1 MNLRFTFWL
10 ATCVG
15 LTVSPTY
22 AAERAAA
29 CNTSACNSLLVYVGT
44 HGGGGPPGR
53 EVGAAEPRQGIYA
66 ARLDRKTGHLTA
78 LGLVSEI
85 GRATWLVNHPT
96 LPILYSVGL
105 EGKDMGAE
113 ASLYSLA
120 VDAESGQLRELN
132 RVGAGGTDATHL
144 DLDTVSMTLFSA
156 NHGSGSVTALPVLPD
171 GRLGPVAS
179 TQKDFGTGPHR
190 RQSMPQAH
198 GVAVD
203 PSHRYV
209 LSADFG
215 ADRIFIYRFDPA
227 TRALTPAA
235 TPFVSLPAGSGPRHL
250 NFQPNGHFLYL
261 DCELTGALVAY
272 RWDPKRGQLE
282 LIQTISPFEPG
293 FTGEKSA
300 AELVLSRDGRFLYL
314 SLRGDENSIVTY
326 AINRRKGTLAELQR
340 VPSGGKTPWSFSLDP
355 SGRWLLVTN
364 EASNAV
370 NEFRVDPATGKLSAT
385 SEVLEVPQPVTVA
398 FYPD

>member
-1 MNLRFTFWL
+1 VGSIAAPIN
-10 ATCVG
+10 ATE
-15 LTVSPTY
+15 S
-22 AAERAAA
+22 AHA
-29 CNTSACNSLLVYVGT
+29 CDSGACGDLLVYVGT
-44 HGGGGPPGR
+44 HGSGGPPGR
-53 EVGAAEPRQGIYA
+53 DAGAAEPRQGIYA
-66 ARLDRKTGHLTA
+66 ARLDQKSGHLTA

-85 GRATWLVNHPT
+85 GRATWLINHPT

-105 EGKDMGAE
+105 EGKDIGAE

-120 VDAESGQLRELN
+120 VDTKSGQLRELN

-144 DLDTVSMTLFSA
+144 DLDARSMTLFSA
-156 NHGSGSVTALPVLPD
+156 NHGSGSVTALPVLAD
-171 GRLGPVAS
+171 GRLGAVVS
-179 TQKDFGTGPHR
+179 VQKDFGTGPHR

-203 PSHRYV
+203 PSHHYV

-227 TRALTPAA
+227 TRALTPGA

-250 NFQPNGHFLYL
+250 NFQRNGHFLYL

-272 RWDPKRGQLE
+272 RWDSKRGELE
-282 LIQTISPFEPG
+282 VVQTLSPFEPG
-293 FTGEKSA
+293 FKGEKSA
-300 AELVLSRDGRFLYL
+300 AEIVMSRNGKFLYL
-314 SLRGDENSIVTY
+314 SVRGDDSSIVTY
-326 AINRRKGTLAELQR
+326 AINGRKGTLSELQR
-340 VPSGGKTPWSFSLDP
+340 VPSGGKTPWSFGIDP

-370 NEFRVDPATGKLSAT
+370 NEFAVNPTTGKLSAT
-385 SEVLEVPQPVTVA
+385 SESLEVPQPVTVA
-398 FYPD
+398 FYPN